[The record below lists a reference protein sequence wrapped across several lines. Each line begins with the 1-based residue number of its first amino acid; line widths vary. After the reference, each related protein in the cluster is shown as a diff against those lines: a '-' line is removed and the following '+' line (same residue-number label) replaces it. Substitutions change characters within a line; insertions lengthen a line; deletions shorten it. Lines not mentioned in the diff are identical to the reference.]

1 MIPIHRIEAEQ
12 SSATNESGNRSRP
25 VPSND
30 PIRTRRAAALVMV
43 LIAGAVAA
51 AAVPGSGDAHLAAQ
65 SAGGPACVPVASWV
79 IPGANGGQAT
89 TLESLLERAVQAGT
103 VLLGESHDSH
113 EHHRWQLQVITAL
126 HSRHS
131 DLVIALEMFPRRVQP
146 ALDRWVAG
154 EIDEAEFLRA
164 SEWRE
169 VWRFDPALYLP
180 IFHFARMNRIPLVA
194 INVERSLIQAVS
206 EKGYAA
212 VPVSEREGVNEPAP
226 AIAAY
231 EDMLLES
238 WRDHLPPDKQQDA
251 ALARQDAGFR
261 RFVESQLVWD
271 RAMAQG
277 IADAAD
283 QKPGAVVVGL
293 TGSGHVIHGWGVSHQ
308 LQQMGR
314 KAPLALLPWDRDGDC
329 ADLVPGLADAVFG
342 VAEPPRNVP
351 VVRPRLGITL
361 EPAEDGVRI
370 GAVTAGSIAER
381 TGLRKGDV
389 IIEVAGVR
397 PEQAIEVA
405 AAVMRQAPGTWLP
418 LKIQRGSRTLEL
430 VAKFPAASEP

>member
-1 MIPIHRIEAEQ
+1 
-12 SSATNESGNRSRP
+12 
-25 VPSND
+25 
-30 PIRTRRAAALVMV
+30 
-43 LIAGAVAA
+43 
-51 AAVPGSGDAHLAAQ
+51 
-65 SAGGPACVPVASWV
+65 
-79 IPGANGGQAT
+79 
-89 TLESLLERAVQAGT
+89 
-103 VLLGESHDSH
+103 VLLGETHDSH

-126 HSRHS
+126 HSRHP

-169 VWRFDPALYLP
+169 VWRFDPALYLS
-180 IFHFARMNRIPLVA
+180 IFHFARMNRIPLLAV
-194 INVERSLIQAVS
+194 NVERSLIQAVS
-206 EKGYAA
+206 AKGYAA
-212 VPVSEREGVNEPAP
+212 IPASEREGVSEPAP
-226 AIAAY
+226 AIEAY

-251 ALARQDAGFR
+251 ALARQDEEFR

-283 QKPGAVVVGL
+283 QRLGIVVVGL
-293 TGSGHVIHGWGVSHQ
+293 MGSGHVIHGWGVSHQ

-329 ADLVPGLADAVFG
+329 ATLVPGLADAVFG
-342 VAEPPRNVP
+342 VAEPPRNAP
-351 VVRPRLGITL
+351 VARPRLGITL

-370 GAVTAGSIAER
+370 GGVTAGSIAER
-381 TGLRKGDV
+381 TGLRKGDL
-389 IIEVAGVR
+389 IIEIAGVR

-418 LKIQRGSRTLEL
+418 IKIQRGSRTLEF

>member
-1 MIPIHRIEAEQ
+1 
-12 SSATNESGNRSRP
+12 
-25 VPSND
+25 
-30 PIRTRRAAALVMV
+30 
-43 LIAGAVAA
+43 
-51 AAVPGSGDAHLAAQ
+51 
-65 SAGGPACVPVASWV
+65 VPVANWV

-89 TLESLLERAVQAGT
+89 TLEALLERAILAGT

-126 HSRHS
+126 HARHP

-164 SEWRE
+164 SEWRH

-194 INVERSLIQAVS
+194 VNVERSLVQSVS
-206 EKGYAA
+206 LKGYAA
-212 VPVSEREGVNEPAP
+212 IPPSEREGVSEPAP
-226 AIAAY
+226 ALEAY

-251 ALARQDAGFR
+251 AFARQDDEFR
-261 RFVESQLVWD
+261 RFLESQLVWD

-277 IADAAD
+277 IADAAR

-293 TGSGHVIHGWGVSHQ
+293 IGSGHVIHGWGVSHQ
-308 LQQMGR
+308 LQQMGLE
-314 KAPLALLPWDRDGDC
+314 APLSLLPWDRDGDC
-329 ADLVPGLADAVFG
+329 ATLVPGLADAVFG
-342 VAEPPRNVP
+342 VAEPPRTTQVA
-351 VVRPRLGITL
+351 RPRLGITL
-361 EPAEDGVRI
+361 EPAENGVRI

-381 TGLRKGDV
+381 TGLRKGDL
-389 IIEVAGVR
+389 IIEIAGVR

-418 LKIQRGSRTLEL
+418 LKVQRGSRTLEF
-430 VAKFPAASEP
+430 VAKFPAASDP

>member
-1 MIPIHRIEAEQ
+1 
-12 SSATNESGNRSRP
+12 
-25 VPSND
+25 VPSKD
-30 PIRTRRAAALVMV
+30 PIRTRRAAALMLV

-51 AAVPGSGDAHLAAQ
+51 ATAPGSSDTHRASQ
-65 SAGGPACVPVASWV
+65 SATGPECVPVASWV

-89 TLESLLERAVQAGT
+89 TMEALLERAVESG
-103 VLLGESHDSH
+103 VLLLGETHDSH

-126 HSRHS
+126 HSRHP

-146 ALDRWVAG
+146 ALDRWIAG
-154 EIDEAEFLRA
+154 EIDEAEFLRD
-164 SEWRE
+164 SGWRQA
-169 VWRFDPALYLP
+169 WRFDPALYLP

-194 INVERSLIQAVS
+194 VNVERSLIQAVS
-206 EKGYAA
+206 KEGYAA
-212 VPVSEREGVNEPAP
+212 IPASEREGVSEPAP
-226 AIAAY
+226 AIEAY
-231 EDMLLES
+231 EDMLLAS

-251 ALARQDAGFR
+251 ALARQDAEFR

-277 IADAAD
+277 IAEAAR

-293 TGSGHVIHGWGVSHQ
+293 MGSGHVIHGWGVSHQ

-329 ADLVPGLADAVFG
+329 ASLVPGLADAVFG
-342 VAEPPRNVP
+342 VAEPPRTAAVT
-351 VVRPRLGITL
+351 RPRLGITL
-361 EPAEDGVRI
+361 EPAENGVRI

-389 IIEVAGVR
+389 IIEIAGVR

-405 AAVMRQAPGTWLP
+405 AAVARQAPGTWLP
-418 LKIQRGSRTLEL
+418 LKIQRGSRTLEF
-430 VAKFPAASEP
+430 VAKFPVAKEP